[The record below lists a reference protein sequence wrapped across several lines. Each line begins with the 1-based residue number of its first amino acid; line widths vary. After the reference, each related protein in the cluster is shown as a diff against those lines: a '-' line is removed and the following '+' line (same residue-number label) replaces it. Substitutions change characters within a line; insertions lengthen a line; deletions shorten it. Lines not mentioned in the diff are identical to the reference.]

1 MAKSTPKHL
10 KVYTEQPPEVH
21 SPGIEGVHSLADVCQ
36 AVECATG
43 WSVRYVAGPAPRC
56 GRSSPW
62 STPVNRGCG
71 IAAGHLELEAS
82 LATSAGQ
89 KAAIAEDSVRQLV
102 SAVAGMLGELLQTQH
117 VLWQRE
123 AELAAGVPL
132 VPARDEAN
140 HLAVR
145 LEAVLK
151 GGAEAVGGQAAALYL
166 LDEDTSHLK
175 LRSCWGLS
183 RDRFLDPARP
193 LRGAIADLEALLGNA
208 VVLED
213 TQRMQPWKSPEEG
226 YAAAAC
232 VPIATSTTLLGT
244 FWVFSTTARDFDDQ
258 QTNLLE
264 IVAGRLAAD
273 LEREMLLRE
282 GIDGA
287 KLKRQLAAAER
298 LQQDQLPAIAP
309 QVEGWDLA
317 GWATQAQTLGGG
329 FFDWFCL
336 DDGRLAITLGS
347 AAGRGM
353 ESALTAAAA
362 RTAIRCHAQRGTAAE
377 QVLAE
382 VNRTLW
388 TGSTGSQHV
397 GLFFGLLDPQS
408 GDAVWS
414 SAGPISIVAVDG
426 SGWRSLSQ
434 ASSPAGH
441 APDTIYRPCALQL
454 RPDEAIVVCSEG
466 VVAAADPRGGLF
478 GEAGLAEGPR
488 ALRDRP
494 ATEQCTRIRGL
505 LETYQPGPARA
516 DRVVLVAHRRAT
528 AHQTGTHRT
537 DP

>member
-1 MAKSTPKHL
+1 MAKSPQNHL

-21 SPGIEGVHSLADVCQ
+21 APGIEGVNSLADVFQ
-36 AVECATG
+36 AVERATG
-43 WSVRYVAGPAPRC
+43 WSLRYVPGPAPRC
-56 GRSSPW
+56 GAGLPW
-62 STPVNRGCG
+62 SAPVNPGCG
-71 IAAGHLELEAS
+71 IPAGHLKLEVSRA
-82 LATSAGQ
+82 AAVGQ
-89 KAAIAEDSVRQLV
+89 RTGVAEDSMKQLA
-102 SAVAGMLGELLQTQH
+102 SAVAGMLCELMQTQH
-117 VLWQRE
+117 VLWKRE

-151 GGAEAVGGQAAALYL
+151 GGAEAVRCQASAIYL

-183 RDRFLDPARP
+183 RDRLLDPARP
-193 LRGAIADLEALLGNA
+193 LRGAVADLEALLGNA

-213 TQRMQPWKSPEEG
+213 TRRMQPWKVPEEG

-232 VPIATSTTLLGT
+232 VPISTPTTLLGT
-244 FWVFSTTARDFDDQ
+244 FWVFSTTPRDFDDR

-287 KLKRQLAAAER
+287 MLKRQFAAAER

-309 QVEGWDLA
+309 QVEGWDLS
-317 GWATQAQTLGGG
+317 GWAVQSQSLGGG

-336 DDGRLAITLGS
+336 DDGRLAIALGS
-347 AAGRGM
+347 TGGSGM
-353 ESALTAAAA
+353 ESTLMAASA
-362 RTAIRCHAQRGTAAE
+362 RTAIRCHAQRGAAAE

-388 TGSTGSQHV
+388 TGSTGSQRTA
-397 GLFFGLLDPQS
+397 LFFGLLDPKS

-414 SAGPISIVAVDG
+414 SAGPISIITVGG
-426 SGWRSLSQ
+426 SGWRSLTQ
-434 ASSPAGH
+434 ASPLAGED
-441 APDTIYRPCALQL
+441 PDTIYQPSTLQL
-454 RPDEAIVVCSEG
+454 APDEAVVVCSEG
-466 VVAAADPRGGLF
+466 IVAAADPRGRPF
-478 GEAGLAEGPR
+478 GEAGVAEGPL
-488 ALRDRP
+488 ALRGRP
-494 ATEQCTRIRGL
+494 AAEQSTRVRRL
-505 LETYQPGPARA
+505 LEAHQPGPARA
-516 DRVVLVAHRRAT
+516 DRAVLVARRR
-528 AHQTGTHRT
+528 GTRRT

>member
-21 SPGIEGVHSLADVCQ
+21 APGIEGVHSLADVCQ
-36 AVECATG
+36 AVQRATG
-43 WSVRYVAGPAPRC
+43 WSLRYVAGPAPRC

-71 IAAGHLELEAS
+71 IAIGHLELDAN
-82 LATSAGQ
+82 LATPAGQ
-89 KAAIAEDSVRQLV
+89 KAAIAEDSVRQLA

-132 VPARDEAN
+132 VPASDEAN

-151 GGAEAVGGQAAALYL
+151 GGAEAVGCQAAALYL

-183 RDRFLDPARP
+183 RDRLLDPARP

-244 FWVFSTTARDFDDQ
+244 FWVFSTTGRDFDDQ

-336 DDGRLAITLGS
+336 DDGRLAIALGS

-353 ESALTAAAA
+353 ESALTAVRSANRHSLPRAAA
-362 RTAIRCHAQRGTAAE
+362 RWPNRYWPKSTARSGPVPRAASTWDCFSGCWTRRAAMRYGVRPGRSASSRWTAA
-377 QVLAE
+377 AGD
-382 VNRTLW
+382 RSAKPRPWRATPP
-388 TGSTGSQHV
+388 TPSTGPAACS
-397 GLFFGLLDPQS
+397 S
-408 GDAVWS
+408 GRTKRLWYAAKGSLPPPMRAAACLARRGWPRGRWLCGAARRQS
-414 SAGPISIVAVDG
+414 SARGFAGCWRRISRGRREPIVWCWWRIGGPPPM
-426 SGWRSLSQ
+426 W
-434 ASSPAGH
+434 
-441 APDTIYRPCALQL
+441 
-454 RPDEAIVVCSEG
+454 
-466 VVAAADPRGGLF
+466 
-478 GEAGLAEGPR
+478 
-488 ALRDRP
+488 
-494 ATEQCTRIRGL
+494 
-505 LETYQPGPARA
+505 
-516 DRVVLVAHRRAT
+516 
-528 AHQTGTHRT
+528 TGTHRM